1 MALALRLLES
11 NGELSLLATLE
22 LTSVFISSSI
32 SSAHCC
38 IKNHIKRMTTSA
50 LTMTTLEQQTALA
63 NKYTQK
69 QKLMCLLGY

>member
-1 MALALRLLES
+1 MI
-11 NGELSLLATLE
+11 ATLE
-22 LTSVFISSSI
+22 LTSFFISSLT

-38 IKNHIKRMTTSA
+38 IKNHIICMTTSA

-69 QKLMCLLGY
+69 QKLMC